1 MNAIADTGFL
11 VALLEAHDK
20 HHRWAME
27 IAEGIKWHECPV
39 QSSAWAGFLFADR
52 RVRLP
57 TEEPACA
64 VLCYNTAYE

>member
-27 IAEGIKWHECPV
+27 IAEGIKWHGCPV
-39 QSSAWAGFLFADR
+39 QALLGRGGVCRPTSQATHRKAGLCR
-52 RVRLP
+52 
-57 TEEPACA
+57 A
-64 VLCYNTAYE
+64 VLQCCI